1 MRLYLLLT
9 LRSFKLRPLRIV
21 LSTFGI
27 ILGVA
32 GMLSIQLTNQTALQ
46 SITRLF
52 ESTSGRSN
60 LVITSTASGEGMPE
74 QLLRIVAAYPRIR
87 QAAPVLQA
95 QTVLADGGS
104 EGPLALSFF
113 GANNGGLLL
122 YGIDPL
128 IDGQVREYRL
138 TEGRFLSQE
147 ATGREVVLVENYAE
161 EEEIKVGERLRI
173 LTPNG
178 VEVLRVVGLIAREG
192 AGQMNNGA
200 FGVVPLKTLQEL
212 FNRPNKLDQ
221 IDLVVEERTSQSSIE
236 SLRQGLQNRLG
247 KEVSVIYPA
256 GQGQRMAQ
264 MLGNYQI
271 GLNFL
276 SGIALFVGAFLIYN
290 AFAMTV
296 VERTREFGMLRTVG
310 MTRQQVIT
318 HLMLEAVL
326 LGFIGATL
334 GAAAGIFLSR
344 GLVQLMAVILGQELD
359 TVNIAPSAI
368 LISMGIGLFVTILAA
383 LLPAYQAGRISPMAA
398 LRIRG
403 KQNEGWLLMHGWKIG
418 IVLLIGSTAI
428 LIWNPFAFDVQF
440 RLGSMTV
447 FMLFLGATL
456 MIPVFVSIWER
467 LTRPVMQKIYGSSGN
482 LGSRNVQRSKM
493 RTTLTVAALMI
504 GVAMILIVRA
514 MTASFASDLLKWI
527 EAYLG
532 GDVYVTSSV
541 PLRSDIGKRLESAQ
555 GVAAVAAIRYQPV
568 EWQPPDGDI
577 ENITFMAVEP
587 AAYTSVTRFVFS
599 DSQTDQTSALT
610 LLAKGDAVFISS
622 VIAEKYGLKT
632 GDEILIRTK
641 SGLRPFRVA
650 AVVVDFFNQGM
661 VVTGNWN
668 DLRRYF
674 RVNDASTFLVRAEQ
688 GFSAE
693 EVIQQIDRLFG
704 KRYRLNMETNQSI
717 RSRVLTLMNQAFS
730 MFDVMA
736 VLAVLVAS
744 LGIINTLTM
753 NVIERT
759 REIGMLR
766 AIGMTRGQL
775 ILMILAEAAQMGV
788 VGGGLGLVLGILLAR
803 IFLQAMMAMSGYRLD
818 FVLPVQGVIASLV
831 VALVISQ
838 LAAILPARRAARSH
852 ILDAIHYE

>member
-1 MRLYLLLT
+1 MRLYLLLA
-9 LRSFKLRPLRIV
+9 LRSFKLRPSRIL

-46 SITRLF
+46 SITQLF
-52 ESTSGRSN
+52 ENTSGRSN
-60 LVITSTASGEGMPE
+60 LVVTSTASGEGLSE
-74 QLLRIVAAYPRIR
+74 QLLRIVSAYPRIR

-95 QTVLADGGS
+95 QTVLADQGN
-104 EGPLALSFF
+104 EGQLALSFF

-122 YGIDPL
+122 YGIDPQ
-128 IDGQVREYRL
+128 IDVQVREYRL
-138 TEGRFLSQE
+138 IEGRFLSKE
-147 ATGREVVLVENYAE
+147 TNGREVVLVENYARD
-161 EEEIKVGERLRI
+161 EEIKVGERLRI

-178 VEVLRVVGLIAREG
+178 VELLRVVGLIAREG
-192 AGQMNNGA
+192 AGQTNNGA

-212 FNRPNKLDQ
+212 FNRPNKLNQ
-221 IDLVVEERTSQSSIE
+221 IDLVVEEGVSQSALE
-236 SLRQGLQNRLG
+236 TLRQGLQSRLG

-256 GQGQRMAQ
+256 GQGQRMTQ

-310 MTRQQVIT
+310 MTRQQVVT
-318 HLMLEAVL
+318 HLILEAAL
-326 LGFIGATL
+326 LGLIGAAL
-334 GAAAGIFLSR
+334 GAALGIVLSR
-344 GLVQLMAVILGQELD
+344 GLVQLMAIILGQELGR
-359 TVNIAPSAI
+359 VNIAHTAVMT
-368 LISMGIGLFVTILAA
+368 SMAIGLVVTILAA

-403 KQNEGWLLMHGWKIG
+403 KQNEGWLILHGWKIG
-418 IVLLIGSTAI
+418 VILLMGSTAI

-456 MIPVFVSIWER
+456 IIPVFVTIWER
-467 LTRPVMQKIYGSSGN
+467 FTRPVMQKIYGSSGN
-482 LGSRNVQRSKM
+482 LGSRNVQRSKI

-504 GVAMILIVRA
+504 GVAMILIVQA
-514 MTASFASDLLKWI
+514 MTASFANDLLNWI

-532 GDVYVTSSV
+532 GDVYITSSV
-541 PLRSDIGKRLESAQ
+541 PLRNDIGKRLESAP

-568 EWQPPDGDI
+568 EWQPPNGEL
-577 ENITFMAVEP
+577 ENVTFMAVDP
-587 AAYTSVTRFVFS
+587 AAYASVTRFVFS
-599 DSQTDQTSALT
+599 DSQTDPANALT
-610 LLAKGDAVFISS
+610 FLRKGDSVFISS
-622 VIAEKYGLKT
+622 VIAEKYGLKV
-632 GDEILIRTK
+632 GDDMLIRTK

-650 AVVVDFFNQGM
+650 AIVVDFFNQGM

-688 GFSAE
+688 GFTPE

-704 KRYRLNMETNQSI
+704 KRYRLSMETNQSI

-775 ILMILAEAAQMGV
+775 ILMILSEAAQMGV
-788 VGGGLGLVLGILLAR
+788 VGGGLGLVLGVLLAR

-818 FVLPVQGVIASLV
+818 FILPVQGVIASV
-831 VALVISQ
+831 FVALVISQ
-838 LAAILPARRAARSH
+838 FAAILPALRAARSH